1 MKMTERGNS
10 DAAVCLGC
18 HHKKLGTFKV
28 KAPMCASDDD
38 IGESAKVGLDA
49 LFLLLVHFFCL
60 SFFLRWTLVNIFCIT
75 KSLYSFTWRASFVT
89 FSKKKRKTKTKKT
102 SQWGPR
108 TWNVSFCCLLMIQEY
123 KNLLFAEN

>member
-1 MKMTERGNS
+1 MKMTERGTS

-28 KAPMCASDDD
+28 KAPTCASDDD

-60 SFFLRWTLVNIFCIT
+60 SFFFKMDSCKYFLYNKKFVQFYLEGKFCYIF
-75 KSLYSFTWRASFVT
+75 
-89 FSKKKRKTKTKKT
+89 
-102 SQWGPR
+102 
-108 TWNVSFCCLLMIQEY
+108 
-123 KNLLFAEN
+123 